1 MVTLDAQAPKAW
13 LSDLHM
19 WRCALRARATG
30 VLFHIVQQQG
40 MVGAAASTLS
50 SLVATAMQ
58 PTGAAAAMNDSQAQ
72 TLFTA
77 GLGHVIDHARVPA
90 AGRLLSDCSH
100 TPCAPLHLLT
110 VCVLGFA
117 DLDVGSW
124 RVCSCCSTLV
134 ETDTSCATC
143 GSDEKS
149 GKDRTKVWR
158 QGVVGCDC
166 GEALTNGLSL
176 CMTVE
181 NSLTPYGRSLPPYQP
196 CRRPPL
202 QPPPPPPPRQQHQ
215 HLNLCLCFVNSQVNA
230 HLCLCVVKL
239 QPPPCRCV

>member
-1 MVTLDAQAPKAW
+1 MCRRACANQVPGVGARRGRLHHRAHPSRRKGTASHRGVVSPLIHDRLLPAQAISTMVTLDAQAPKAW

-90 AGRLLSDCSH
+90 AGRLLGDCNH
-100 TPCAPLHLLT
+100 TPCAPLHSLT
-110 VCVLGFA
+110 VCVLGCA

-158 QGVVGCDC
+158 QGVVGCWFV
-166 GEALTNGLSL
+166 
-176 CMTVE
+176 TVAK
-181 NSLTPYGRSLPPYQP
+181 
-196 CRRPPL
+196 
-202 QPPPPPPPRQQHQ
+202 H
-215 HLNLCLCFVNSQVNA
+215 SQMA
-230 HLCLCVVKL
+230 CTFA
-239 QPPPCRCV
+239 